1 MLLIGLAVMFFATAP
16 GAGVCADTAI
26 YFGTAENL
34 AAGHGLTASFH
45 GRPQAWTSRPP
56 PFPAFLAVMIAAG
69 MPVFSAARWL
79 IIILYAV
86 KGVLVFHLV

>member
-1 MLLIGLAVMFFATAP
+1 
-16 GAGVCADTAI
+16 
-26 YFGTAENL
+26 
-34 AAGHGLTASFH
+34 
-45 GRPQAWTSRPP
+45 
-56 PFPAFLAVMIAAG
+56 MIAAG